1 MLYSKIIIWL
11 DLAITSDKYE
21 AEKVVKLFELIK
33 ETEAKQHVPTKLAF
47 EPIEEDFIG
56 FYQKEPSAP
65 CETMH
70 TQMALL
76 DAYYEME
83 ELVKKSFLYT
93 EEKIEQFKE
102 NNVEQQTLRQIVEEQ
117 SIQLI

>member
-1 MLYSKIIIWL
+1 
-11 DLAITSDKYE
+11 
-21 AEKVVKLFELIK
+21 
-33 ETEAKQHVPTKLAF
+33 
-47 EPIEEDFIG
+47 
-56 FYQKEPSAP
+56 
-65 CETMH
+65 
-70 TQMALL
+70 MALL

-117 SIQLI
+117 SIQLIQKDKKIREQEREISKDADGMNEMSDMAS

>member
-1 MLYSKIIIWL
+1 
-11 DLAITSDKYE
+11 
-21 AEKVVKLFELIK
+21 
-33 ETEAKQHVPTKLAF
+33 
-47 EPIEEDFIG
+47 
-56 FYQKEPSAP
+56 
-65 CETMH
+65 
-70 TQMALL
+70 MALL

-117 SIQLI
+117 SI